1 LHTAAR
7 ELTLFFVARYFV
19 DAVGT
24 AGHLQ
29 IKATSMIRN
38 CIRPIL
44 VLLLI
49 ATFTVAKEKELFNGK
64 DLTGWEGDSHV
75 WSVEDGAIVGKT
87 KDVPLKNNTFLIWKG
102 GKVGDFKLTLEF
114 KLEGGNSGIQ
124 YRSKVID
131 PKQWIVGGYQADM
144 DGANTYTGI
153 LYEEK
158 GRGILAKRGEKLTID
173 REGKKTEKKI
183 GDADELAKV
192 IHKGDWNVYEVEA
205 VGTNL
210 KHTINGKVMSE
221 TIDRDREHRA
231 TTGILALQVH
241 ANLPAPMVV
250 SFRKIRL
257 EELDAKKMKQQRER
271 AREKKAKATS

>member
-1 LHTAAR
+1 
-7 ELTLFFVARYFV
+7 VN
-19 DAVGT
+19 AVGT

-29 IKATSMIRN
+29 IKAASMIRN
-38 CIRPIL
+38 CIRPIFI
-44 VLLLI
+44 LLLI
-49 ATFTVAKEKELFNGK
+49 APFAGAKEKELFNGK
-64 DLTGWEGDSHV
+64 DLTGWEGDPRV

-87 KDVPLKNNTFLIWKG
+87 KDVPLKNNTFLIWKD

-183 GDADELAKV
+183 GDADELAKA
-192 IHKGDWNVYEVEA
+192 IHKGDWNVYEVET

-221 TIDRDREHRA
+221 TVDRDREHRA

-241 ANLPAPMVV
+241 TGPPMVV
-250 SFRKIRL
+250 KFRKIRL

-271 AREKKAKATS
+271 AREKKKATS